1 MRRYALAAVGLGVV
15 VFGIGGVAWGA
26 SSTHDPAAERAAE
39 AAYTAA
45 HRAQA
50 AVSQVDAERT
60 ATSTRPGSIL
70 ETHLQNEDNG
80 LRWETKIADRSG
92 VWEVQ
97 IDAATGRVVSS
108 HADD

>member
-1 MRRYALAAVGLGVV
+1 VGVSLGVV

-26 SSTHDPAAERAAE
+26 SGTHDPAAERAAE

-45 HRAQA
+45 HRSQA
-50 AVSQVDAERT
+50 RVTQVDAERT
-60 ATSTRPGSIL
+60 ATSTHPGSII
-70 ETHLQNEDNG
+70 ETHLENEGAG
-80 LRWETKIADRSG
+80 LRWETKIADPSG

-97 IDAATGRVVSS
+97 IDAATRRVVSS